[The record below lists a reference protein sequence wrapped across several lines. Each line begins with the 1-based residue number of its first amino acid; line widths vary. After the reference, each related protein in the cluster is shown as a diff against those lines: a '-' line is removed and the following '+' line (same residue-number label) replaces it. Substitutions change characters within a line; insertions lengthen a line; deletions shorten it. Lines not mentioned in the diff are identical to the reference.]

1 MAGNGGGDGFEA
13 TLVQAAAEAVGPALL
28 LSSRRRGGPQY
39 LFNAPEG
46 FARLALEHRARPT
59 GRLAALLLTS
69 LRPHAAVRRP
79 SALSA
84 FATSSQRGRAASKL
98 CSWGSAGK
106 PAQSAHHHSD
116 AHWQQHSCAPRMR
129 KGRPEIIAG
138 TGGLLLR
145 LSQDGHG
152 RLAVCGPPGTARYV
166 HALRHFVRWLHPK
179 VFITHV
185 VGEEAVF
192 EDEHVLA
199 VPLLLGAASQRLESE
214 EPGTSTAATSTAAE
228 AVCFHVLG
236 RGQED
241 NESASLPL
249 SRQQVSVAESHAS
262 LCTQVEGVAAQ
273 SLQAESNLRKR
284 ETTVDSPRLTKKAK
298 VENCDSEDTTD
309 GPCNPLEAAGSR
321 FSAAETCTH
330 YVLVPK
336 LHTFCHEG
344 STKTLVQQQLG
355 KLQESSTCMRHPF
368 TRDWGVASCARLH
381 AEPAHARL
389 PEFFTRSSPELAHA
403 VELPLLEDNANPVY
417 VTSPDARKLFSVS
430 MTGHRRTTP
439 QSQAR
444 KLLGYICHLKAL
456 SSKVL
461 IVDCQEP
468 CDVEQLCM
476 EHPATELAHKVA
488 LAVHMSPKTVLGM
501 PGYQRWMRSLS
512 SRGMR
517 QVEALGGAAQVGHFG
532 SLAMVVKLN
541 TVAPSFFP
549 MPPLHTGSPS
559 LGTSDTHDAVRSI
572 DPDPTS
578 TFTGVED
585 ATDIVC
591 QGRLLMRFILKS
603 QGNQQLV
610 EVDGSGQPEL
620 INVEA
625 LQAEARRSMDQPPD
639 SCLASGEATGSK
651 AGLAGNAM
659 QQNTL
664 KECTLDARA
673 QQEGFEVT
681 FLGTGCAEPSKY
693 RGSSSI
699 SCQLHTPGLGI
710 LLDAGEGA
718 WGQLVRKLGPDA
730 ALAFSNALPAI
741 WLSHK
746 HADHCLGLMQIL
758 HSRAS
763 DSPPLLIIGP
773 RAVER
778 WLNEVVEACAS
789 SSLQVPSFRYI
800 HNCVLDG
807 HRATSLS
814 FSENTFDVLTAQPG
828 SVQQWLLNSLHL
840 QSIQSVPVE
849 HCQEAFGL
857 VIKSQDGW
865 SLVYSGDTQ
874 PCQRLVRA
882 GQGCTLLIHE
892 ATFEKGM
899 EKHARKKKHSTVE
912 EALLVAE
919 QMKAQGVI
927 LTHFSQR
934 YPKAV
939 ALDPCRSQH
948 TCTAFDGMVVA
959 SSSLA
964 SLPQLQVMLVRALA
978 HPPQDGQRSLAAG
991 SQKDT
996 DTCGPLRTCS
1006 RQEPGEL
1013 QCTGGHHII
1022 TDSPEWP
1029 VPAKPAIIPANNP
1042 TILRAEHGLHGQRM
1056 ALTASHTRFSD
1067 SDSAESP

>member
-1 MAGNGGGDGFEA
+1 MAAGGGGGDGFEA
-13 TLVQAAAEAVGPALL
+13 TLVQAAADAVGPALL

-69 LRPHAAVRRP
+69 LRPHAA
-79 SALSA
+79 
-84 FATSSQRGRAASKL
+84 
-98 CSWGSAGK
+98 
-106 PAQSAHHHSD
+106 
-116 AHWQQHSCAPRMR
+116 
-129 KGRPEIIAG
+129 AG

-166 HALRHFVRWLHPK
+166 HALRHIVRWLHPK

-185 VGEEAVF
+185 ASEEAVF
-192 EDEHVLA
+192 EDEHVLV
-199 VPLLLGAASQRLESE
+199 VPLLLGAASQRLGDETE
-214 EPGTSTAATSTAAE
+214 EPGTSTTATSTAAE
-228 AVCFHVLG
+228 AVGFHVLG
-236 RGQED
+236 GGQED
-241 NESASLPL
+241 NESASAQS
-249 SRQQVSVAESHAS
+249 SRQQISVAESHAS
-262 LCTQVEGVAAQ
+262 LCTQEKGVMAH
-273 SLQAESNLRKR
+273 SLQAETNLRER
-284 ETTVDSPRLTKKAK
+284 ETTVESPRQVKKAR
-298 VENCDSEDTTD
+298 VDNCDSSTSEDGTD
-309 GPCNPLEAAGSR
+309 DGQCNALEVLQSTAAIPLSSQAKHFALRRRVEAILTARHSSIGS
-321 FSAAETCTH
+321 FEQ
-330 YVLVPK
+330 
-336 LHTFCHEG
+336 G
-344 STKTLVQQQLG
+344 STKTPVQQQSG
-355 KLQESSTCMRHPF
+355 ELQEELTCMRHPF
-368 TRDWGVASCARLH
+368 TRDWGSASCGRLQ
-381 AEPAHARL
+381 AEPANARH
-389 PEFFTRSSPELAHA
+389 PEVFTGSSLELAHTID
-403 VELPLLEDNANPVY
+403 LPLLEDNANPVY
-417 VTSPDARKLFSVS
+417 VTSLDTRKLVSVS
-430 MTGHRRTTP
+430 MTGHRTSP
-439 QSQAR
+439 LQSQGR

-456 SSKVL
+456 SCKVL

-468 CDVEQLCM
+468 CDIEQLCM
-476 EHPATELAHKVA
+476 EHPASELAHKVA
-488 LAVHMSPKTVLGM
+488 LAVHMSPKTVLRM
-501 PGYQRWMRSLS
+501 PGYQRWMRSLNS
-512 SRGMR
+512 GGMR
-517 QVEALGGAAQVGHFG
+517 QVEALGGAAEFGHLG

-541 TVAPSFFP
+541 AVAPKFFP
-549 MPPLHTGSPS
+549 VLPLHTGSPH
-559 LGTSDTHDAVRSI
+559 LDTSDTPDAVRSI
-572 DPDPTS
+572 CSDSSS
-578 TFTGVED
+578 TFAGAED
-585 ATDIVC
+585 ATDIAC

-610 EVDGSGQPEL
+610 EVDGSEQPEL

-625 LQAEARRSMDQPPD
+625 LQAEARRSMDQPPE
-639 SCLASGEATGSK
+639 SCLARGDVTVSNN
-651 AGLAGNAM
+651 GLAGKAM
-659 QQNTL
+659 QQNFL
-664 KECTLDARA
+664 KECKHDARA

-718 WGQLVRKLGPDA
+718 WGQLVRKMGPDA
-730 ALAFSNALPAI
+730 ALAFSNALPAV

-763 DSPPLLIIGP
+763 SSPPLLILGP

-778 WLNEVVEACAS
+778 WLKEVAEACAS
-789 SSLQVPSFRYI
+789 SSSQVPSFRYI

-807 HRATSLS
+807 HRSTPLG
-814 FSENTFDVLTAQPG
+814 FSENKFDVLTAQPG

-892 ATFEKGM
+892 ATFEKGL

-934 YPKAV
+934 YPKAI
-939 ALDPCRSQH
+939 ALDPCRSRH
-948 TCTAFDGMVVA
+948 ACTAFDGMVVA
-959 SSSLA
+959 STSLA

-978 HPPQDGQRSLAAG
+978 HPPQDGQRGLAAG
-991 SQKDT
+991 SQKDA
-996 DTCGPLRTCS
+996 DTCGPLRTYL
-1006 RQEPGEL
+1006 RQKPGEL
-1013 QCTGGHHII
+1013 QCAEDRHMLTGLSEG
-1022 TDSPEWP
+1022 P
-1029 VPAKPAIIPANNP
+1029 VPAKPAIIPASNP
-1042 TILRAEHGLHGQRM
+1042 TKAHAEHGLHGLHGQQI
-1056 ALTASHTRFSD
+1056 ALTASHIRFSD
-1067 SDSAESP
+1067 SDSAGSP